1 MKIFIFIISS
11 SILIFFDQF
20 TKNLAVRELSS
31 GKVIDVI
38 HNILQFTYVENTG
51 AAFGILKNQKV
62 LFTIITIIVISAIFY
77 YLIKIKFELKNILN
91 YIVLILIFSGAIG
104 NFIDR
109 IKKSYV
115 VDFIYFKPI
124 NFPVFNLADTY
135 ITIACI
141 ILIISMI
148 LSKENNL

>member
-1 MKIFIFIISS
+1 MICS
-11 SILIFFDQF
+11 SILIFFDQW
-20 TKNLAVRELSS
+20 TKWLAVKYLSS
-31 GKVIDVI
+31 GKIIDVI
-38 HNILQFTYVENTG
+38 PNILQFVYVENTG

-62 LFTIITIIVISAIFY
+62 LFTIITIIVIVGIIY
-77 YLIKIKFELKNILN
+77 YLIKMKFDQKNIFN
-91 YIVLILIFSGAIG
+91 YIVLLLIFSGAIG

-124 NFPVFNLADTY
+124 NFPVFNVADTY

-141 ILIISMI
+141 VLLISMF
-148 LSKENNL
+148 LLKENNLQ